1 MKYKTTKK
9 AVNEGYKN
17 KICVTYCGLQNLLC
31 YENEVAYIT
40 RREGWACDIYE
51 INGSTAIITG
61 YAPFGNIRPAY
72 ETIRKYDLA
81 AEKIRYD
88 YSLSYEDRKIK
99 LDQLIKEFVEE
110 VTKQ

>member
-9 AVNEGYKN
+9 AVNEGYTR

-51 INGSTAIITG
+51 IDGSTAIITG

-72 ETIRKYDLA
+72 DTIRKYDLA